1 MSQPNVLG
9 VGVVLDESDDYAG
22 ISDGGLVVETA
33 FIAEH
38 PMDEVYKDA
47 VLLWKPILNFSL
59 ISEMKVAR

>member
-38 PMDEVYKDA
+38 PMEEVYKDA
-47 VLLWKPILNFSL
+47 VLLWKPILTFPL
-59 ISEMKVAR
+59 ILEIKVAI